1 MTNQFIYISP
11 KRFQAIVSVDS
22 DIDKLEIY
30 DLNTS
35 SSTKEDLEEFVY
47 RNPSLLNPGV
57 HTTIITD
64 IYPSVLLPY
73 TLDSDIE
80 QMLLKEAWDNDSES
94 ERIMKWITGETVF
107 SNCRIATRLDEEL
120 YHFIKRTFH
129 PVVIIDTLQ
138 IFLNKWKGECQ
149 KYKTGELSIH
159 LDFDS
164 EHFYIG
170 VIKDNDSLISA
181 PVYNFKPDYSYSL
194 FFLDETIKAYDI
206 KGEDCTI
213 FISDA
218 IGDYNKLTEVLHAK
232 GFKTISPKRDYR
244 ESFKEYIS
252 RRRDIL
258 SPISL
263 IMSGVD

>member
-22 DIDKLEIY
+22 DIDRLEIY
-30 DLNTS
+30 DLNSS

-73 TLDSDIE
+73 SLDSDIE

-107 SNCRIATRLDEEL
+107 SNCRIATRLDEDL
-120 YHFIKRTFH
+120 YHFIERTFH

-194 FFLDETIKAYDI
+194 FFWM
-206 KGEDCTI
+206 
-213 FISDA
+213 
-218 IGDYNKLTEVLHAK
+218 KLLRR
-232 GFKTISPKRDYR
+232 TISR
-244 ESFKEYIS
+244 EWIVRYSFQMPLEI
-252 RRRDIL
+252 II
-258 SPISL
+258 ISL
-263 IMSGVD
+263 KFYMPKVLKQSLLNEIIGNPSKNISQDEEIYFVRYL